1 MSVGTAK
8 KIVPSGHAVGGW
20 WRRAWAS
27 LVDSWLGVFVIMT
40 SFIPLLIVI
49 GGSISRAISQTKA
62 DVSGAWSNFL
72 LDPATS
78 QLTAEEL
85 VRGTIKDFQAN
96 LHLSAFGKVTIVV
109 VVALVIWFY
118 IYNHIVRVSRKGRT
132 FGDQLLG
139 LYRVDNTGHFLPL
152 RTAFY
157 RGGLLFGLSLVTQI
171 LTWQSSTLLG
181 VLGNLAGLFTL
192 VNVLW
197 PLFDKHGQTL
207 IEKIVGAY
215 VTHPDRFGFALTEG
229 GSVPVD
235 IIFEELTV
243 GEMPIADGPQE

>member
-8 KIVPSGHAVGGW
+8 KIVPSGHPVGGW

-27 LVDSWLGVFVIMT
+27 LVDSWLGALVIMA
-40 SFIPLLIVI
+40 SFIPLLIVL
-49 GGSISRAISQTKA
+49 GRTISRAITQTS
-62 DVSGAWSNFL
+62 DNVSGAWSDYF

-78 QLTAEEL
+78 PMTAEEL
-85 VRGTIKDFQAN
+85 VRGTLKDFQAN
-96 LHLSAFGKVTIVV
+96 LHLSAFGKVTIVT

-118 IYNHIVRVSRKGRT
+118 IYNHIVRVSRRGRT

-139 LYRVDNTGHFLPL
+139 LYRVDDTGHFLTL

-171 LTWQSSTLLG
+171 LYWQSNSVLNT
-181 VLGNLAGLFTL
+181 LGNLLGLFAL

-197 PLFDKHGQTL
+197 PLFDAHGQTL
-207 IEKIVGAY
+207 IEKVVGVY
-215 VTHPDRFGFALTEG
+215 VTQPDRFGFALAEG
-229 GSVPVD
+229 GNVPVD
-235 IIFEELTV
+235 VIFEELTV